1 LPCHARIIFI
11 FIVLILFIFNQ
22 VWFRDLPVG
31 LYNDIPQMT
40 IYKVAEMPY
49 DAGLIMQ
56 EVMDA

>member
-1 LPCHARIIFI
+1 
-11 FIVLILFIFNQ
+11 
-22 VWFRDLPVG
+22 VG